1 MVMPNLGRSVQLDS
15 LVADW
20 QTEQTKNDQAIRI
33 WASQHL
39 NIEMGLGMK
48 TDGWPGAEFWAAAVD
63 ETLTL
68 DTLIARSEAIVIGVD
83 GGGLDDLFGL
93 VGSGPREGNQEL
105 AVAGRTPGAIA
116 ACSQRRLVDRVA
128 ARGLR
133 GGGRADHRRR
143 QAR

>member
-1 MVMPNLGRSVQLDS
+1 MQLDS

-68 DTLIARSEAIVIGVD
+68 DTLISRSEAIVIGVD

-93 VGSGPREGNQEL
+93 SVLGREKETKNWL
-105 AVAGRTPGAIA
+105 SLVA
-116 ACSQRRLVDRVA
+116 RLVPSRRAVSGGCRSR
-128 ARGLR
+128 RGSR
-133 GGGRADHRRR
+133 ISRRR
-143 QAR
+143 AS